1 MSVAHLSHNIY
12 TLPAAT
18 LRKNIKEPYVW
29 GSGKRKGENGK
40 RKGENG
46 KVKTESGKVKGES
59 GKRSFVSM
67 SSVRQ
72 TKYGRSSYRL
82 VREQRMMAKRK
93 GENGKRKEQRG
104 KGYQTTC
111 QLVYLSTCLLNNLLV
126 NQLFLLFFL
135 IGG

>member
-40 RKGENG
+40 R
-46 KVKTESGKVKGES
+46 
-59 GKRSFVSM
+59 SFVSM
-67 SSVRQ
+67 SSERQ

-82 VREQRMMAKRK
+82 VREQRMLAKRK
-93 GENGKRKEQRG
+93 GENGKSKEE
-104 KGYQTTC
+104 K
-111 QLVYLSTCLLNNLLV
+111 V
-126 NQLFLLFFL
+126 
-135 IGG
+135 IK